1 MLTFDD
7 KGLIAAIAQDAL
19 TGEVRMLGWMNQEAV
34 AATLQSGNATFFSR
48 SRGRL
53 WVKGESSGHFLKVRS
68 VVTDCD
74 ADTLLLLVDPSGPT
88 CHTGKPNCFFRRVE
102 ADGNFVD
109 MPVEAAPFLMD
120 LEETLKAR
128 QSSTAE
134 KSYTRS
140 LLDAGPSKIA
150 AKLRE
155 EAAELGVALESESD
169 ERVASEASDLLY
181 HMLVGLRSRG
191 IPLRAVIE
199 VLASRTHQSGHA
211 EKNSR
216 KA

>member
-34 AATLQSGNATFFSR
+34 AATLNSGNATFFSR
-48 SRGRL
+48 SRSRL

-102 ADGNFVD
+102 A
-109 MPVEAAPFLMD
+109 
-120 LEETLKAR
+120 
-128 QSSTAE
+128 
-134 KSYTRS
+134 
-140 LLDAGPSKIA
+140 
-150 AKLRE
+150 
-155 EAAELGVALESESD
+155 
-169 ERVASEASDLLY
+169 
-181 HMLVGLRSRG
+181 
-191 IPLRAVIE
+191 
-199 VLASRTHQSGHA
+199 
-211 EKNSR
+211 
-216 KA
+216 